1 MRLRDVSVVFTHYG
15 EKLVHKP
22 WDATSG
28 RFSGSRTTYAL
39 LVVVNLPPRQ
49 WVRLDLRGTLHGG
62 GHEGVA

>member
-1 MRLRDVSVVFTHYG
+1 VRLSDVSVVFTHYG
-15 EKLVHKP
+15 GELVYKP

-28 RFSGSRTTYAL
+28 RFFGNHTTYAL

-49 WVRLDLRGTLHGG
+49 WVRLNLRGTLHDG